1 MCWKDDK
8 MLPIVVALAINNI
21 GPLQCSAVKFL
32 AQVIFVRIGA
42 ELGQINTSL

>member
-21 GPLQCSAVKFL
+21 GPLQCSASNF
-32 AQVIFVRIGA
+32 
-42 ELGQINTSL
+42 